1 MTSGLPPQAI
11 RHSSPRCGA
20 AMLTPRI
27 EVEDTTMRV
36 LLAYD
41 GSPCSEAALQ
51 LAAGLRWPAPTRLQI
66 VSVIDRTDFI
76 GAGDAA
82 VLFAANQ
89 ATEQEA
95 AAAAQ
100 CALDEAAAM
109 LRGPGRTVETRL
121 EHGRPGSTIVRL
133 AGEQATDLII
143 VGSRGLGA
151 WSALLLGSVSTE
163 IVDHAPCPVLVA
175 RHDRVERLLVA
186 TDGSESATR
195 AVDTIAA
202 WHLFTGMPAE
212 VLAVNV
218 VRPTADWAVA
228 MAAGW
233 IEQHPDEL
241 AQVASDEEQFA
252 TQAAERLR
260 GAGISVTPEVRS
272 GDAAEQIVAAARVDG
287 DLVVL
292 GSRGLGRFS
301 RLLLGSVARKVLLH
315 TAASV
320 LIVREPH
327 AAKAVAA
334 PVGALAASAP

>member
-1 MTSGLPPQAI
+1 
-11 RHSSPRCGA
+11 
-20 AMLTPRI
+20 
-27 EVEDTTMRV
+27 MRV

-41 GSPCSEAALQ
+41 GSPCSEAALR
-51 LAAGLRWPAPTRLQI
+51 LAAGLRWPAPTRLTV
-66 VSVIDRTDFI
+66 VSVIDRADFI

-82 VLFAANQ
+82 VLFATSRV
-89 ATEQEA
+89 TEQEA

-100 CALDEAAAM
+100 SGLDDAAAT

-121 EHGRPGSTIVRL
+121 EHGRPGATIVRL
-133 AGEQATDLII
+133 AEGQATDLII

-163 IVDHAPCPVLVA
+163 VVDHAPCPVLVA

-195 AVDTIAA
+195 AVDTVAG
-202 WHLFTGMPAE
+202 WRLFSGMPAD

-218 VRPTADWAVA
+218 VRPAADWAVA
-228 MAAGW
+228 VAAGW
-233 IEQHPDEL
+233 IEEQSDEF
-241 AQVASDEEQFA
+241 AQVASDQQQFA
-252 TQAAERLR
+252 AQAAERLR
-260 GAGISVTPEVRS
+260 SGGISATAEVRS
-272 GDAAEQIVAAARVDG
+272 GDAAEEIVAAARVDG

-327 AAKAVAA
+327 ATQAAAA